1 MFSLVDYVIIWA
13 SGVIPIAAGAFY
25 IKRKLDLLEASLDRI
40 IKVDTCA
47 KKACSKKT
55 KGLLRGNDK

>member
-1 MFSLVDYVIIWA
+1 MFSLTDLLIIWV
-13 SGVIPIAAGAFY
+13 SCGIPIIAGAY
-25 IKRKLDLLEASLDRI
+25 HVTRKLDALAATLDRI
-40 IKVDTCA
+40 NKVDTCA